1 MFNVFIASFL
11 DRQARTLESL
21 VSMECHQRPDIHL
34 DKSKDVES
42 QFKNHNH
49 NDHNDHNDH
58 NASVSESH
66 VLNVFVKS
74 DVGADVPKIRNRS
87 IVIFRWRF

>member
-49 NDHNDHNDH
+49 NDHN
-58 NASVSESH
+58 ASVSESH

-87 IVIFRWRF
+87 IVMFRWRF